1 MQETFAHT
9 DYLLY
14 LCTTIFPY
22 MIHLREIHTADTD
35 YAFVEA
41 LWLQAFPEIERR
53 DTAAQRQNT
62 DTNPL
67 FHCLLATSHEGEPVG
82 FLTYWDFGS
91 YCYGEHFATD
101 MRLRNRG
108 YGGQIIRAAI
118 GYIARPLVLEVEL
131 PQDDLS
137 RRRIGF
143 YQRNGLTLWQDIPYV
158 QPAYRVGGEA
168 LPMHLMATPDLEP
181 SRVAK
186 EVISTIRRN
195 VYGV

>member
-1 MQETFAHT
+1 
-9 DYLLY
+9 
-14 LCTTIFPY
+14 
-22 MIHLREIHTADTD
+22 MIHLREIHTADAD

-67 FHCLLATSHEGEPVG
+67 FHCLLATSPEGEPIG

-108 YGGQIIRAAI
+108 YGGQIIREAI
-118 GYIARPLVLEVEL
+118 DYIARPLVLEVEL

-168 LPMHLMATPDLEP
+168 LPMLLMAASDLEP
-181 SRVAK
+181 NRCADQ
-186 EVISTIRRN
+186 VIRTIHRH